1 MGSSSSKARGLL
13 AVAQC
18 KEMKLAPSSFI
29 QYTQHIGDG
38 ILGYAGCLNALAVKM
53 DKKAVAHMNDEER
66 ATFAQLEADK
76 VKTVDIIKVFMLKE
90 KMRFQLMGK
99 EAKMQSNIKDLVRN
113 VQADA
118 HCQEITQMQDSIGDL
133 QKRYKQFK
141 SDLECNCK
149 KDGRS
154 KMASYKHIV
163 KCLSTL
169 SLVVFALGATV
180 GILVSVANPA
190 AATCIASALAAT
202 MVDELVFAAVLA
214 AGVSGTIL
222 GCSLQKDEIDRA
234 MEYMKNIQT
243 NLQNLKEAMQDLE
256 AENTIITETKELEH
270 TLCIA
275 AALEERC
282 GHIAQICDEVSRSTF
297 SG

>member
-1 MGSSSSKARGLL
+1 MGSSSSQARGLL

-18 KEMKLAPSSFI
+18 KEMKLAPSSFL
-29 QYTQHIGDG
+29 QYAQHIGDG

-53 DKKAVAHMNDEER
+53 DKKAVAYMNDEER

-76 VKTVDIIKVFMLKE
+76 VKTVDLIKVFMLKE

-99 EAKMQSNIKDLVRN
+99 EAKIDSNIKDLVRN
-113 VQADA
+113 VRPDA

-141 SDLECNCK
+141 SDLEDHCK

-163 KCLSTL
+163 QFMSTL
-169 SLVVFALGATV
+169 ALVGFALGAV
-180 GILVSVANPA
+180 AGIIVCVTNPGA
-190 AATCIASALAAT
+190 GACIVSALAAT
-202 MVDELVFAAVLA
+202 MVDEIVFAAVLA
-214 AGVSGTIL
+214 AGVNGTL
-222 GCSLQKDEIDRA
+222 LACSLQKDEIDRA

-243 NLQNLKEAMQDLE
+243 NLQNLKESMQTLE
-256 AENTIITETKELEH
+256 AEETVIAETKQLEH
-270 TLCIA
+270 TLVIA

-297 SG
+297 CG